1 MTSLPGSHA
10 ASQLLN
16 ADHRAGSGC
25 EGVAILYTHF
35 LRESYSYCN
44 LSLGEQFHLDG
55 KKDIDGPNSATQE
68 VLGKGLQLRS
78 GILGGLLSG

>member
-1 MTSLPGSHA
+1 MSDHFNFSILCARALQHTSLSQIFVTSLPGSHA

-25 EGVAILYTHF
+25 EGAAILHTHF
-35 LRESYSYCN
+35 LRESYSYRN

-55 KKDIDGPNSATQE
+55 KKT
-68 VLGKGLQLRS
+68 
-78 GILGGLLSG
+78 